1 MDGNAPIQSRNRVIV
16 WASHFPFPLGQGHY
30 CVIAVCIGPF
40 FAPSSVYPSGGR
52 AERDYLSYISAKKC
66 TEKVTLSDK
75 YRLQSGAACARC
87 AARESFSDG
96 PTKSTR
102 QHCRRKQLTLLFTK
116 QGQSDQAFCKFSWK
130 SFHFCTLIQCGT
142 ELRNAQKVYECIPE
156 GKGGRVARVP
166 TVCAGA
172 PPLLKS
178 FQTARRAGREGRGGG
193 MSGRAQSSMG
203 RHS

>member
-1 MDGNAPIQSRNRVIV
+1 MEE
-16 WASHFPFPLGQGHY
+16 
-30 CVIAVCIGPF
+30 
-40 FAPSSVYPSGGR
+40 GR
-52 AERDYLSYISAKKC
+52 SAGDYLSYISAKKC

-75 YRLQSGAACARC
+75 YRLQSGAAPAP
-87 AARESFSDG
+87 AAQQWEAFPMG
-96 PTKSTR
+96 PQNQHGSTAGGSNLLYYLQSKS
-102 QHCRRKQLTLLFTK
+102 
-116 QGQSDQAFCKFSWK
+116 SQAFCKFSWK
-130 SFHFCTLIQCGT
+130 SLHFCTLIQCGT

-178 FQTARRAGREGRGGG
+178 FQTARRAGREGGRGGS

-203 RHS
+203 RRS

>member
-1 MDGNAPIQSRNRVIV
+1 MHPSKSRNRVIV

-75 YRLQSGAACARC
+75 YRLQSGAAP
-87 AARESFSDG
+87 AAQPGEAFPMG
-96 PTKSTR
+96 PQNQHGSTAGGSNLLYYLQSKS
-102 QHCRRKQLTLLFTK
+102 
-116 QGQSDQAFCKFSWK
+116 SQAFCKFSWK